1 MQGTIA
7 LRQDRSKVLRLEK
20 SAPISFTMTIRLS
33 EAVSHC

>member
-20 SAPISFTMTIRLS
+20 SALISFITTIRLR
-33 EAVSHC
+33 EAGSQC